1 MGIMKIVYVITD
13 LLTGGAE
20 MMLYKLLSK
29 IDKERF
35 DLAVVSLMDRG
46 NLGDRI
52 EALGIPV
59 YEIGMQRGTPTV
71 PSIWRFI
78 RLMSQL
84 QPDLLQGW
92 MYHGNLAAQLARG
105 CLLKSVPVLWNI
117 RNSLYSLDY
126 EKTGTSAVIQLCAKL
141 SDFPQQIIYN
151 SQVSATQHEKI
162 GYRATKRSIVP
173 NGFDTEIFVPSLD
186 AFNSVRQELR
196 IPLDTTL
203 IGLIGRYAPEK
214 DHANFLQAAA
224 LLLKKFPQLNV
235 QFVLVGSGVDEN
247 NQILYRLV
255 QELGLIKHTHL
266 LGEREDIPRLTAA
279 LDIASSSSYT
289 EAFPNVIGEA
299 MSCAVPCVVTDVG
312 DSARIVGNTGR
323 IVPPRSP
330 QLLADA
336 WKDSIDL
343 DVEGRKLLGKAARSR
358 IIECFSLSAVVSQ
371 YESLY
376 EGVLR
381 QTLN

>member
-1 MGIMKIVYVITD
+1 
-13 LLTGGAE
+13 
-20 MMLYKLLSK
+20 
-29 IDKERF
+29 
-35 DLAVVSLMDRG
+35 
-46 NLGDRI
+46 
-52 EALGIPV
+52 
-59 YEIGMQRGTPTV
+59 
-71 PSIWRFI
+71 
-78 RLMSQL
+78 MSQL

-126 EKTGTSAVIQLCAKL
+126 EKTATSAVIQLCAKL

-196 IPLDTTL
+196 IPIDTTL

-224 LLLKKFPQLNV
+224 LLLKKFPELNV

-255 QELGLIKHTHL
+255 QELGLIQHTHL

-289 EAFPNVIGEA
+289 EAFPNIIGEA
-299 MSCAVPCVVTDVG
+299 MCCAVPCVVTDVG
-312 DSARIVGNTGR
+312 DSARIVGDTGR
-323 IVPPRSP
+323 KVPPRSP
-330 QLLADA
+330 QLLTAA
-336 WKDSIDL
+336 WKELLDL
-343 DVEGRKLLGKAARSR
+343 GFEGRQLLGNAARSR
-358 IIECFSLSAVVSQ
+358 IVECFSLSAVVSQ
-371 YESLY
+371 YETLY
-376 EGVLR
+376 ERVLR